1 MNENISQYLFTYLD
15 NPDPRYAVL
24 LKGKWGCGKTFFIQK
39 WIKSYKSRFDKNEVV
54 LEPIYVSLYGL
65 KDVSQITLAIDR
77 VINPFFYSK
86 GMEITKKVLKVA
98 GKIAFK
104 TSLDVNNDGKEDFS
118 MDATLDSLSLLTS
131 KGEDGIGSKL
141 IVFDDLER
149 SLIDMKLLLGYIN
162 NFVEHGACHVIVVGD
177 ETHVTEN
184 EKKKLDE
191 FKEKTVGREF
201 ELATDM
207 DAAIDYFINNNIHM
221 KGWLTNQ
228 KAFILD
234 CFKSTRCE
242 NLRLLRQC
250 LYDFGV
256 LFSEV
261 DENLLNNSDSFM
273 RGLLG
278 SFIVVYC
285 EYRSEYHNLLK
296 EWDWGYSN
304 GIVGDKETKEKICN
318 LQRKYTPIEDL
329 YKIDVLETNH
339 IKKIVYGIETGY
351 SLKNYVEG
359 LLNQLQG
366 KVNKILQD
374 KIAEFTQLSNEEFEE
389 AYGELEHDIK
399 HKNIPNLYLMGR
411 SLALLVFFDYNQ
423 IHSISKDIVPLV
435 KEYLTE
441 YYESIDD
448 KETLYK
454 NRYTFRQGLQS
465 FGKSLETTI
474 GNEIVEYEAM
484 LFEGK
489 NSMLKNKMEKTLL
502 NLDDNNVEEL
512 LVLSSESVP
521 DHSCNYNSISI
532 LKNIDAEA
540 FTDKILRLNNKS
552 LESLCLFLAQHY
564 HFHCILGNG
573 INRYGDDSPA
583 LNFVNERL
591 KEELKQREAIDK
603 YVLKRFLRYL
613 EGAIKRA
620 NGENSPIEI

>member
-1 MNENISQYLFTYLD
+1 M
-15 NPDPRYAVL
+15 
-24 LKGKWGCGKTFFIQK
+24 
-39 WIKSYKSRFDKNEVV
+39 

-104 TSLDVNNDGKEDFS
+104 TSLDVNNDGKEDLS

-131 KGEDGIGSKL
+131 KNEDGIGSKL

-177 ETHVTEN
+177 ETHVAEN

-201 ELATDM
+201 ELATDV

-256 LFSEV
+256 LSSEV
-261 DENLLNNSDSFM
+261 DKNLLENSDSFM

-285 EYRSEYHNLLK
+285 EYRSEYHDLLK
-296 EWDWGYSN
+296 EWDCSYFN
-304 GIVGDKETKEKICN
+304 GIGGDNATKEKIRN
-318 LQRKYTPIEDL
+318 LQRKYTPIENL

-339 IKKIVYGIETGY
+339 IKKIIYGIETGY
-351 SLKNYVEG
+351 SLKNYVEN

-366 KVNKILQD
+366 NMTKNLQD
-374 KIAEFTQLSNEEFEE
+374 TIADFTQLTNEEFEE
-389 AYGELEHDIK
+389 VYENLEHDIIQ
-399 HKNIPNLYLMGR
+399 KNIPNLYLMGR
-411 SLALLVFFDYNQ
+411 SFALLVFFDYNQ
-423 IHSISKDIVPLV
+423 IHPISKDVVPLV

-441 YYESIDD
+441 YYKSIDD

-465 FGKSLETTI
+465 FGKSHETTT
-474 GNEIVEYEAM
+474 GNEIVEYEAI
-484 LFEGK
+484 LFEEK
-489 NSMLKNKMEKTLL
+489 NSMLKNKMEKALL
-502 NLDDNNVEEL
+502 NLTDDNVEEL
-512 LVLSSESVP
+512 LVLSNESVP
-521 DHSCNYNSISI
+521 DHSCNYSSTSIF
-532 LKNIDAEA
+532 KNINPNV
-540 FTDKILRLNNKS
+540 FTDKVLHLNNKS
-552 LESLCLFLAQHY
+552 IESLCKFLSQHY
-564 HFHCILGNG
+564 YFYFMLNVT
-573 INRYGDDSPA
+573 NQYGDDLPV
-583 LNFVNERL
+583 LNFLYEKL
-591 KEELKQREAIDK
+591 EKEIEHRETIDK
-603 YVLKRFLRYL
+603 YMLKKLLRYL
-613 EGAIKRA
+613 EGALRRA
-620 NGENSPIEI
+620 KGENNPIDIN